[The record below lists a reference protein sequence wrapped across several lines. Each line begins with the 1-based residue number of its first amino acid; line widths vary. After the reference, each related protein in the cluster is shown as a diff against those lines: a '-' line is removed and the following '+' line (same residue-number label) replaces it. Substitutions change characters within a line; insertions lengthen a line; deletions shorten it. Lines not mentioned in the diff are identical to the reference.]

1 MTDTTSYTIRFD
13 VIRSVRLVVGV
24 SFIGAAAVLLAAVV
38 TDASFAQLTLA
49 AAGPPALAGAILLF
63 AFHGLKGPAAVACA
77 ALGVFGV
84 AFIAGL
90 NDWVFAHV
98 VARVAMAG
106 TGVTLLGWGLAR
118 AIERPDFSW
127 KALRGF
133 GVPSVVSGGLL
144 TYGDADWVGEPR
156 PGHVRVQ
163 VGPDYYVAGTPE
175 RVERYLE
182 TGRRDL
188 GSPSDPAEA
197 TAIGIAAALPWWL
210 VAPLTAA
217 AGLILL
223 GAAVPSPAESSADV
237 VATAVLGSWDVVLF
251 ACGLLVAVAEFTRG
265 HVGRGL
271 LGALAV
277 VLLVALGGWPI

>member
-13 VIRSVRLVVGV
+13 VIRSVRLLVGV

-49 AAGPPALAGAILLF
+49 AAGPPALAGAILLG

-84 AFIAGL
+84 GFIAGL

-163 VGPDYYVAGTPE
+163 VGPDSYVAGTPE
-175 RVERYLE
+175 RVERYLK
-182 TGRRDL
+182 TGRSDL
-188 GSPSDPAEA
+188 ESPSDPAEA
-197 TAIGIAAALPWWL
+197 TAIGIAAVLPWWL

-223 GAAVPSPAESSADV
+223 GAAVPSPAEASADV

-251 ACGLLVAVAEFTRG
+251 AFGLLVAVAEFMRG

-271 LGALAV
+271 LGALGV
-277 VLLVALGGWPI
+277 VLLVAVGGWPI